1 MSKIPLENETSQQRE
16 EDGEN
21 VEDSNR
27 FRNEFEAIG
36 MREEKALSDS
46 EIKVH
51 SPRNI
56 ECELCHFHMTY
67 SM

>member
-1 MSKIPLENETSQQRE
+1 LSKIPLENETSQQHE

-21 VEDSNR
+21 VEDRSR

-51 SPRNI
+51 
-56 ECELCHFHMTY
+56 
-67 SM
+67 